1 MYKYTY
7 IFSPAMFY
15 SFPLE
20 IYFESCWNGQKFT
33 LKNCGMVSVDDLIT
47 VVTGWL
53 ADSPFTADGM
63 FVQTA

>member
-1 MYKYTY
+1 
-7 IFSPAMFY
+7 MFY

-63 FVQTA
+63 FV